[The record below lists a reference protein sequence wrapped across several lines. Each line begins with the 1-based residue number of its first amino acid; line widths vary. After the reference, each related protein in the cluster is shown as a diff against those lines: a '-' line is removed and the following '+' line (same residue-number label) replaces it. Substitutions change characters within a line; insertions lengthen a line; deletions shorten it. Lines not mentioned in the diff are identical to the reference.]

1 MSLSSFFILFFIGF
15 LIGFMSRLFYAKM
28 TGKLGVKSIRTI
40 KKVIYISPK
49 FDEPLEPNTEPQ
61 ETYQERKAG

>member
-15 LIGFMSRLFYAKM
+15 LIGFMSRLFYTRM
-28 TGKLGVKSIRTI
+28 TGKPGVENIRTV

-49 FDEPLEPNTEPQ
+49 FDEPLEPDTKPQ
-61 ETYQERKAG
+61 EIRREREAG